1 MHNAAP
7 KHATRKAV
15 AFRLNTL
22 LLILT
27 AVCIVFLVV
36 GLIRNKGL

>member
-1 MHNAAP
+1 MRIAIP
-7 KHATRKAV
+7 KDATRKAV

-22 LLILT
+22 LLIL
-27 AVCIVFLVV
+27 ASACIVFLVV